1 MVGEVDSKLVAFC
14 AYREGWLDHLYVLPE
29 YQRRA
34 LGTALLNDAMHA
46 SSELQLWVFQRNE
59 GARRFYERNGF
70 ELIELTDGSS
80 NEEHEPDARYLWRRC

>member
-1 MVGEVDSKLVAFC
+1 MVGEAATKVVAFC

-29 YQRRA
+29 HQRLA
-34 LGTALLNDAMHA
+34 LGTALLNDAKHA

-70 ELIELTDGSS
+70 ELIELTDGSA
-80 NEEHEPDARYLWRRC
+80 NEEHEPDARYLWRRS